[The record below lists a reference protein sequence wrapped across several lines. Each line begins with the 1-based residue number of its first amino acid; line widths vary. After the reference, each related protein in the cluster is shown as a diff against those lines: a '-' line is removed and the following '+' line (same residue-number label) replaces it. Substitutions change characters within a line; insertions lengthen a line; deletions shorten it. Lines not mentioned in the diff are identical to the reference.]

1 MSQHR
6 GVSRQCQLILR
17 TVPSRIDRTRREEK
31 SRVEGRKFPT
41 SSPSPSFSLERAI
54 SRIQLRSDQR
64 DMWSTCRRRRKWKW
78 AGDPSSSP
86 EKPSHLFAISAHGR
100 AIFPDFSFSF
110 FFIVRLITI
119 PPFVISISHSYVEIQ
134 SRRSLSTEHDEL
146 SLPSFIEFEGPPL
159 FQTPILPYGC
169 TGIRNIEG
177 RRESKRSRESPCN
190 DTSYTEIFQRLYR
203 DDSGRVRGFI
213 AGPVI

>member
-110 FFIVRLITI
+110 FFYRSIDNYSPIRYFHFTLLRRNSISPESFDGTRWTFPSIFYRVWRTASLPNAY
-119 PPFVISISHSYVEIQ
+119 PPFRMHGH
-134 SRRSLSTEHDEL
+134 T
-146 SLPSFIEFEGPPL
+146 
-159 FQTPILPYGC
+159 
-169 TGIRNIEG
+169 
-177 RRESKRSRESPCN
+177 
-190 DTSYTEIFQRLYR
+190 
-203 DDSGRVRGFI
+203 
-213 AGPVI
+213 